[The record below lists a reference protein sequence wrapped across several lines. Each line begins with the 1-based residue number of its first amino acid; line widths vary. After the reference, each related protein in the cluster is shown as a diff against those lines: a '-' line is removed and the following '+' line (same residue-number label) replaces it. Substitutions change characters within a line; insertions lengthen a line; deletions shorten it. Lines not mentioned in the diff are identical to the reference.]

1 MVPFSDFS
9 IYFFIRNKDDEWFA
23 DLHTRTFQRSHFN
36 GAEMLSLHLNKKD
49 FEKISQTEP
58 DDSDSSPKTIWLE
71 TNLSTWMIRRQLSW
85 TIQTY
90 KAAAEIQNF
99 ETNIV

>member
-1 MVPFSDFS
+1 MKENTSSDETLHVDVGNAVAES
-9 IYFFIRNKDDEWFA
+9 KVDD
-23 DLHTRTFQRSHFN
+23 

-49 FEKISQTEP
+49 FEKISQTEH
-58 DDSDSSPKTIWLE
+58 DESDSSPKNNMVQTK
-71 TNLSTWMIRRQLSW
+71 LSTWMIRRQLSW

-90 KAAAEIQNF
+90 KAAAEIQNL